1 MFNQTDEADCKAKKI
16 KQLTIDDESDRA
28 SPTHLSF
35 LFAVV
40 ELTAKMSGSR
50 QPQQLNQA
58 LSTVRSIVLCTPS
71 MGVNLWGESPLEE
84 NQRPNA
90 RNFGAERRPLLA

>member
-40 ELTAKMSGSR
+40 ELTPQISG
-50 QPQQLNQA
+50 
-58 LSTVRSIVLCTPS
+58 
-71 MGVNLWGESPLEE
+71 G
-84 NQRPNA
+84 
-90 RNFGAERRPLLA
+90 